1 MKKSILLLALI
12 TLVSCSTDSESAP
25 VVKTSSK
32 VTEKR
37 VVVID
42 YNAQK
47 VISDTGYK
55 PNGTTE
61 PYTYNAGQCGLIL
74 GGNES
79 DQIGVINGVKVQ
91 VTTSFRYVVV
101 CN

>member
-12 TLVSCSTDSESAP
+12 TMFSCSTDSEPTP

-37 VVVID
+37 VLTID
-42 YNAQK
+42 YNAQT

-61 PYTYNAGQCGLIL
+61 PYTYNSGQCGLIL
-74 GGNES
+74 GGNET
-79 DQIGVINGVKVQ
+79 DQIGMLNGIKVQ